1 MSFFGGYSKRGRQL
15 EEQDKKFLEFKK
27 QMSDQ
32 NIVFEK
38 GDYLA
43 MGFGGILGTLAGT
56 CHYTGSNCGDQPVLF
71 IKNCKNLKG
80 RMNGLYQE
88 GINTKKNSL
97 AANR

>member
-1 MSFFGGYSKRGRQL
+1 M

-43 MGFGGILGTLAGT
+43 MVLGAFWALWPALAITLAVIMGI
-56 CHYTGSNCGDQPVLF
+56 SLF
-71 IKNCKNLKG
+71 FL
-80 RMNGLYQE
+80 
-88 GINTKKNSL
+88 
-97 AANR
+97 

>member
-43 MGFGGILGTLAGT
+43 MVLWALWPALAITLAVIVGI
-56 CHYTGSNCGDQPVLF
+56 SLF
-71 IKNCKNLKG
+71 FL
-80 RMNGLYQE
+80 
-88 GINTKKNSL
+88 
-97 AANR
+97 

>member
-38 GDYLA
+38 GDHLA
-43 MGFGGILGTLAGT
+43 MVLGAFWALWPALAITLAVIVGI
-56 CHYTGSNCGDQPVLF
+56 SLF
-71 IKNCKNLKG
+71 FL
-80 RMNGLYQE
+80 
-88 GINTKKNSL
+88 
-97 AANR
+97 

>member
-43 MGFGGILGTLAGT
+43 IWALWPALAITLAVIVGI
-56 CHYTGSNCGDQPVLF
+56 SLF
-71 IKNCKNLKG
+71 FL
-80 RMNGLYQE
+80 
-88 GINTKKNSL
+88 
-97 AANR
+97 

>member
-43 MGFGGILGTLAGT
+43 MVLGAFWALWPALAITLAVIV
-56 CHYTGSNCGDQPVLF
+56 GSACSF
-71 IKNCKNLKG
+71 
-80 RMNGLYQE
+80 Y
-88 GINTKKNSL
+88 KKTVKI
-97 AANR
+97 

>member
-38 GDYLA
+38 GDYLV
-43 MGFGGILGTLAGT
+43 LGAFWALWPALAITLAVIVGI
-56 CHYTGSNCGDQPVLF
+56 SLF
-71 IKNCKNLKG
+71 FL
-80 RMNGLYQE
+80 
-88 GINTKKNSL
+88 
-97 AANR
+97 

>member
-43 MGFGGILGTLAGT
+43 MVLGAFSALWPALAITLAVIVGI
-56 CHYTGSNCGDQPVLF
+56 SLF
-71 IKNCKNLKG
+71 FL
-80 RMNGLYQE
+80 
-88 GINTKKNSL
+88 
-97 AANR
+97 

>member
-43 MGFGGILGTLAGT
+43 MVLGALWPALAITLAVIVGI
-56 CHYTGSNCGDQPVLF
+56 SLF
-71 IKNCKNLKG
+71 FL
-80 RMNGLYQE
+80 
-88 GINTKKNSL
+88 
-97 AANR
+97 

>member
-43 MGFGGILGTLAGT
+43 TLAGSG
-56 CHYTGSNCGDQPVLF
+56 HYTGSNCGDQPVLF
-71 IKNCKNLKG
+71 IKKLQNLKG